1 MQKNAWK
8 KGSFMKSK
16 KVLIVDDEQS
26 IRGLLSTFLGEM
38 GVEPLSAPTAEDGLA
53 LMDGKDVAVALVDIR
68 LPGMDGLEL
77 CREIKKISPDTEVV
91 IITSF
96 ASIDTAI
103 EAIRNEAYDY
113 IQKPFDDLDQVWVT
127 VERAFEKRKLSLHN
141 RDLLKVMER
150 RNLELTAAVK
160 RQTSLIEAGRAM
172 SGIHTVDELL
182 DFFIEIVA
190 KELGAERASLM
201 LIDESTGEMRIVASR
216 GISQELIEEVRVNI
230 GDGISGWVAKTGK
243 PILVKDV
250 KTDPRIKDKIKSHLS
265 DSFISAPITL
275 SIPIIFH
282 EKVLGVINV
291 TNKRSKDSFNDDD
304 MAYLFG
310 LAGQAAV
317 SIKRGKQFEE
327 LQVAYDSLKATQDQ
341 LISAERLK
349 ALGQMAAGVAHDFNN
364 VLNGVMGRAQLLLLE
379 LAKPKSDADYLRSEL
394 KVIEEISSQGAETVK
409 RIQDF
414 SGIRNDLPGEAI
426 DINDIVRNAVSI
438 TQPKWKNECEA
449 TGLRIEVR
457 TELGDLPDT
466 AGNSYEISQV
476 LHNLIFNAVDAMPG
490 GGQLTIETSR
500 EGKFIR
506 LDVADTGVGM
516 SENVRSRIFEPF
528 FSTKEEGNG
537 LGLSV
542 IHGIVS
548 RYGGKISVESEEG
561 KGTRFIVRIPVFP
574 PPVGAAE
581 KKAGAIDQHASGRVL
596 LVEDDESNRKLVR
609 NALSLNGLH
618 VVDVSEGAEGLS
630 IFKREKFDLVI
641 TDLSMP
647 GMSGWEVAKGIKE
660 INPAV
665 SVILLSGWAVQHE
678 KEKLQESGI
687 DYVLSKPCGI
697 HELREKV
704 DQVLRER
711 SEVL

>member
-1 MQKNAWK
+1 ME
-8 KGSFMKSK
+8 SK

-26 IRGLLSTFLGEM
+26 ILGLLSTFLGEM

-68 LPGMDGLEL
+68 LPGMDGLQL
-77 CREIKKISPDTEVV
+77 LREIKKVSRDTEVV

-96 ASIDTAI
+96 ASLDTAI

-127 VERAFEKRKLSLHN
+127 VERAFEKRRLSLHN
-141 RDLLKVMER
+141 RDLLNEMEKK
-150 RNLELTAAVK
+150 NIELTDAVK

-172 SGIHTVDELL
+172 SGIHTVDEVL

-201 LIDESTGEMRIVASR
+201 LIDESKSEMRIVASR
-216 GISQELIEEVRVNI
+216 GISKEVIEEVRVSL
-230 GDGISGWVAKTGK
+230 GEGISGWVAQSGK

-250 KTDPRIKDKIKSHLS
+250 RTDPRIRDKIKPHLS

-275 SIPIIFH
+275 SIPIIFQ

-291 TNKRSKDSFNDDD
+291 TNKRSGEPFDDDD

-317 SIKRGKQFEE
+317 SIKRGRQFED
-327 LQVAYDSLKATQDQ
+327 LQAAYDSLKETQEQ
-341 LISAERLK
+341 LVSAERLK

-379 LAKPKSDADYLRSEL
+379 LAKPESDMDYLRSEL
-394 KVIEEISSQGAETVK
+394 KVIEDITSQGAETVK

-414 SGIRNDLPGEAI
+414 SGIRKDLPGEAV
-426 DINDIVRNAVSI
+426 DINEIVRNAVTI
-438 TQPKWKNECEA
+438 TQPKWKSECEA
-449 TGLRIEVR
+449 NGLKIQVR
-457 TELGDLPDT
+457 TELGNLPAT
-466 AGNSYEISQV
+466 SGNSYEISQV
-476 LHNLIFNAVDAMPG
+476 LNNLIFNAVDAMPG
-490 GGQLTIETSR
+490 GGQLTLETSR
-500 EGKFIR
+500 EGECIR

-516 SENVRSRIFEPF
+516 REDVRSRVFEPF

-561 KGTRFIVRIPVFP
+561 KGTRFIVRLPVIP
-574 PPVGAAE
+574 PPFEAPE
-581 KKAGAIDQHASGRVL
+581 KRACPIDQCASGRVL
-596 LVEDDESNRKLVR
+596 LVEDDELNRKLVR

-618 VVDVSEGAEGLS
+618 VVDVSGGAEGLS

-647 GMSGWEVAKGIKE
+647 GMSGWEVARGVKE

-665 SVILLSGWAVQHE
+665 PVILLSGWAVQHE
-678 KEKLQESGI
+678 KEKLAESGI

-697 HELREKV
+697 HDLREKV

-711 SEVL
+711 SKGEGDEVPH